1 MRKDKKRKN
10 GKEMTE
16 WNHWRNSGGL
26 KIEINQRKDSEE
38 STNSQDQNKITEE
51 NYEDS
56 DTRGKKS
63 LKTSIIKRNQEKRA
77 LRSQTVRVIHRK
89 QLKETR
95 RRSITRKIKIKIL
108 KEDMKCENRKEI
120 AEQRHEE
127 LETIVRYWRKSEGL
141 NIEINWKEGTEENL
155 KNWNRKR
162 NNGMKLGKFR

>member
-10 GKEMTE
+10 GKEMIE

-26 KIEINQRKDSEE
+26 KIEINQRKDTEK
-38 STNSQDQNKITEE
+38 STNSQDQKEITER

-56 DTRGKKS
+56 DIRGKKS
-63 LKTSIIKRNQEKRA
+63 LKTSILTRDQEKRP
-77 LRSQTVRVIHRK
+77 LRSQTDRAIDRRK
-89 QLKETR
+89 LKETR
-95 RRSITRKIKIKIL
+95 RYSITRKIKIL
-108 KEDMKCENRKEI
+108 KEDRKEI